1 MFSER
6 TLHGDQ
12 PTRRLY
18 RFGQHITGRDI
29 FSAEMRRRLGGDGP
43 SGKLI
48 GARLRP
54 SAAEVWLRLRPTDLR
69 NRWKRLIRIVAL
81 NTTQSSSPTPDS
93 VELRGGMSIRC
104 HEGYIGRLEGLVL
117 DVQAGLAQELVVR
130 IRSDVLADV
139 ENSTSPLYHL
149 FNLRGQRVALS
160 PAWAVS
166 SSRAPSSL
174 PLKGDSYTLFLDASA
189 EQVASATVVRGDG
202 ELTSAIWDILGHN
215 PALSPSLGGLR
226 VVVRDG
232 DVTLLGALPS
242 IRHRASIEQDV
253 WHVPGVLA
261 VHNEIT
267 VGA

>member
-6 TLHGDQ
+6 TLYGDQ
-12 PTRRLY
+12 PTRRLF
-18 RFGQHITGRDI
+18 RFGQLVAGRDI
-29 FSAEMRRRLGGDGP
+29 FNAATRRRLGGDGP

-54 SAAEVWLRLRPTDLR
+54 SVGEVWLRLRPTDLR
-69 NRWKRLIRIVAL
+69 NRWKRLIRIVPL
-81 NTTQSSSPTPDS
+81 NGAQSAAPTPDS

-117 DVQAGLAQELVVR
+117 DVQTGLAQELIVR
-130 IRSDVLADV
+130 IRGDVLADV

-166 SSRAPSSL
+166 SARAQSSL
-174 PLKGDSYTLFLDASA
+174 PLKGDSYTLLLDASA
-189 EQVASATVVRGDG
+189 EQIASATVVRGDN
-202 ELTSAIWDILGHN
+202 ELAAAVWSILGEN
-215 PALSPSLGGLR
+215 PAIAPSLGGLR

-232 DVTLLGALPS
+232 DVTLLGTLPS
-242 IRHRASIEQDV
+242 IRHRASAEQDV

-261 VHNEIT
+261 VHNETTI
-267 VGA
+267 GA